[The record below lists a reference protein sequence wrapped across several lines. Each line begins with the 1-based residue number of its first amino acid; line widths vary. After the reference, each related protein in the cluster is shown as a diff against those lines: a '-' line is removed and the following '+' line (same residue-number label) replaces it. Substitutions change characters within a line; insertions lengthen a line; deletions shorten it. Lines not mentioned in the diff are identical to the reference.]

1 MRNLEDGKWEKC
13 ACCEHREVCAIKQAA
28 YSIVAEVSNLYRKE
42 EMKGGHFKISVE
54 CIHFKE
60 LSLKPKRGLDGT
72 DETSS

>member
-1 MRNLEDGKWEKC
+1 M
-13 ACCEHREVCAIKQAA
+13 CAIKQAA